1 MTKCSDLIRE
11 EENFPGGQIDTIQPR
26 ELDPMLPLRLR
37 LFFATSSPLPSQI
50 HWRTLYAASIQ
61 QGAIPIVHFAVQ
73 VPCEGIGG
81 SRQPR
86 ELKKLDKD
94 HR

>member
-11 EENFPGGQIDTIQPR
+11 EENFPGGQIDTIQTR

-37 LFFATSSPLPSQI
+37 FFATSSPLPSQI
-50 HWRTLYAASIQ
+50 HWRTLYAASIL
-61 QGAIPIVHFAVQ
+61 QGAIPIVYFAVQ
-73 VPCEGIGG
+73 VHPAKEIGG